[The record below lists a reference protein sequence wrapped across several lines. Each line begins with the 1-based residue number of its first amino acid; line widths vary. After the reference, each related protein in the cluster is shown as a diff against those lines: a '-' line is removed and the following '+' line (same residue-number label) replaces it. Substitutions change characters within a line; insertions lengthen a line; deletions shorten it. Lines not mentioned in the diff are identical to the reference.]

1 MSWDNDYNS
10 FSADDNEDN
19 LNSFFGEDSD
29 NAEENYDDTGEGDT
43 SGDSPDY
50 SVEDTEVT
58 DEENLM
64 DNIDDYLIN
73 APRNATTEPVYS
85 EKDVYQIINTVSI
98 LSVMTQEQ
106 KKWVEQLLSIGGDDV
121 RMAMRITSLEDLD
134 VHINQVNALQ
144 DIIAVSEIDDA
155 TKAVTKIL
163 GAIQTVGDLGEDDR
177 DKMVTLVR
185 KIIRDNDIAVPAKI
199 NKRSSDAELV
209 DSIRDIIDTHQ
220 VVRNDIESMVQCLD
234 MISSAR
240 R

>member
-19 LNSFFGEDSD
+19 LSSFFGEDSD
-29 NAEENYDDTGEGDT
+29 NAEENYGDTGEGDT
-43 SGDSPDY
+43 SGESPDY

-64 DNIDDYLIN
+64 DNIDDYLVN

-85 EKDVYQIINTVSI
+85 EKDVYQIINTISI

-185 KIIRDNDIAVPAKI
+185 KIIRDNDVAVPAKI

>member
-43 SGDSPDY
+43 NGDSPGY

>member
-10 FSADDNEDN
+10 FGADDNEDN

-29 NAEENYDDTGEGDT
+29 NAEENYGDTEDGDT
-43 SGDSPDY
+43 SGESPDH
-50 SVEDTEVT
+50 SGEDTEVT